1 VKNISLTV
9 QDRDIDIMEDK
20 QKSHVAYQM
29 AQLPMTL
36 SDPGLKTF

>member
-1 VKNISLTV
+1 
-9 QDRDIDIMEDK
+9 MEDK